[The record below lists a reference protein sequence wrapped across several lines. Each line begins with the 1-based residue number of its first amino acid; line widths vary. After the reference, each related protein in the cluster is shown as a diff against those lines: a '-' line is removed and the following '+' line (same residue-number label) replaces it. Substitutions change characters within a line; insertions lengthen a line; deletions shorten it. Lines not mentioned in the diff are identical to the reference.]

1 MESINNYLLNT
12 LNDCLKSIYTN
23 DDYKL
28 YGSGIN
34 ICDAQFVFHINTHNQ
49 ILYMCITIECCKI
62 FSKDAVLRVGN
73 TCLQFAFH
81 VTIMG

>member
-34 ICDAQFVFHINTHNQ
+34 ICNAQFVFHINTHNQ
-49 ILYMCITIECCKI
+49 ILYGVLLLN
-62 FSKDAVLRVGN
+62 AVKY
-73 TCLQFAFH
+73 LQKMRF
-81 VTIMG
+81 